1 MKQQIYKEITLDFC
15 SCLLPHFACYW
26 DAIAIEI
33 YKRLEYNIKD
43 VLVFLT
49 FLRSNHSELPEKKI
63 LPKFKNRLIR
73 SRIHSSKRKKLLKMI
88 SSSEVFLEPCQ
99 Q

>member
-15 SCLLPHFACYW
+15 SCLLPHFACHW

-33 YKRLEYNIKD
+33 YKRLEYDIKD

-49 FLRSNHSELPEKKI
+49 FLRSSHSELPEKKI
-63 LPKFKNRLIR
+63 LPKFKNIN
-73 SRIHSSKRKKLLKMI
+73 SYTNSQQQTKKVTKND
-88 SSSEVFLEPCQ
+88 FL
-99 Q
+99 